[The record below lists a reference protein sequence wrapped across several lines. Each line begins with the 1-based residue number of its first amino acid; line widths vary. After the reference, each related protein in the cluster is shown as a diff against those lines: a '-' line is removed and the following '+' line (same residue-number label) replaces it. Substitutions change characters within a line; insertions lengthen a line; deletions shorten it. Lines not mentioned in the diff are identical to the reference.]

1 MDRHF
6 RDIAWDRAIWDV
18 TAVGWLLNEKNRM
31 MLSYLRPALIPQ
43 YDATYS
49 EQPTRHP
56 MRYVYFVCRY
66 GLMTDLFRKL
76 SGANQ

>member
-1 MDRHF
+1 
-6 RDIAWDRAIWDV
+6 
-18 TAVGWLLNEKNRM
+18 M

-43 YDATYS
+43 YDGTYS